1 MKYAIRELIYFK
13 RTVIHLFY
21 SYHFIFYRHEADV
34 KDLLV
39 DIATD
44 FLEVII
50 NNEIYVNTVDMKVEN
65 AKEVLS
71 TFLTE
76 SNISTWMAEVTKIV
90 IYAEVVTGH
99 LYVSKPEQEIRACH
113 HIAIINLTDNVLAD
127 NTENCL
133 IWALFVTKLL
143 SNLYLRCEQENVDEN
158 DVENQTVIPGFTEIL
173 VNIIHS
179 VTLGH
184 IYVNYYKSVS
194 TLYVVCYTIIAYNF
208 F

>member
-1 MKYAIRELIYFK
+1 M
-13 RTVIHLFY
+13 
-21 SYHFIFYRHEADV
+21 FYRHEADV

-50 NNEIYVNTVDMKVEN
+50 KNEIYINTVDMKVEC

-76 SNISTWMAEVTKIV
+76 SNISTWMAEVTEIV
-90 IYAEVVTGH
+90 IYAEVITGH
-99 LYVSKPEQEIRACH
+99 LYVSKPQQEIRACH
-113 HIAIINLTDNVLAD
+113 YTAIINLTDNVLTD

-133 IWALFVTKLL
+133 MWALFVTKLL
-143 SNLYLRCEQENVDEN
+143 SNFYLRCEQENVDEN
-158 DVENQTVIPGFTEIL
+158 EIENQIVIPGFTEIL
-173 VNIIHS
+173 INIIHS

-194 TLYVVCYTIIAYNF
+194 TLYF
-208 F
+208 MQL